1 MIILVS
7 SCFLAWANILHP
19 SVIAQSSALFATLW
33 KMIKHQPSSIIYQVL
48 SNIQRLTVPNKDSP
62 KSFFVSV
69 PNPNFTESEEISII
83 VSLHEHSIQPII
95 NVYLTLRIDAKIFPE
110 NDLKPKPSCMSNKEG
125 YHRRQLLHRVDMI
138 ESSLSFLCSYIII
151 LCIGYYDPKKLKAK
165 IENFL
170 DDMKNVKIF
179 FICFCPSFMYIVS
192 ER

>member
-1 MIILVS
+1 
-7 SCFLAWANILHP
+7 
-19 SVIAQSSALFATLW
+19 
-33 KMIKHQPSSIIYQVL
+33 
-48 SNIQRLTVPNKDSP
+48 
-62 KSFFVSV
+62 
-69 PNPNFTESEEISII
+69 
-83 VSLHEHSIQPII
+83 
-95 NVYLTLRIDAKIFPE
+95 
-110 NDLKPKPSCMSNKEG
+110 MSNKEG

-192 ER
+192 ERWNVNQQILKFLKTEQISNQTLSQLQNFSVVDFFLIQIWNSFQSKIHLRSILSQTLPNWNQWNGSTFKSWKFSSGSLLPIFCGSLSQLPMGVFSTKRQQD